1 MQGDIVQSKRK
12 PPVLVPLREPLKQS
26 KDRLKQRLQLL
37 VNYAERYRELD
48 DIEAREYLNLKH
60 IIETGTER
68 PKAMGPVKRVY
79 TFEEQCKAISA
90 VLD

>member
-1 MQGDIVQSKRK
+1 
-12 PPVLVPLREPLKQS
+12 
-26 KDRLKQRLQLL
+26 

-68 PKAMGPVKRVY
+68 PKAGPQLKRIF
-79 TFEEQCKAISA
+79 TEAEQRKAISA